1 MKVQIYGK
9 NITVTPAIAEKVEN
23 KLKILEK
30 YYVIDQNVTAH
41 VVVRVYPQGQKIEV
55 TIPTKVAVLRAEV
68 THEDLYAAIDLV
80 IDKLEDQIRRQKTR
94 LSRKGKEKL
103 AMAFIEEDEVL
114 ETNEE
119 GEEEDVVRT
128 KTIAPEIMDLDEAI
142 MRMEMLGHAFFIYT
156 DNDTKDVAVVY
167 KRNNGGYGC
176 IETE

>member
-9 NITVTPAIAEKVEN
+9 NITVTQGIAEKVEN
-23 KLKILEK
+23 KLKSLDK
-30 YYVIDQNVTAH
+30 YFIINDEVTAN

-68 THEDLYAAIDLV
+68 THEDLYAAIDIV

-94 LSRKGKEKL
+94 LSRRGKEKL
-103 AMAFIEEDEVL
+103 AMTFVEDAIEDFDDEEDE
-114 ETNEE
+114 E
-119 GEEEDVVRT
+119 VVRT
-128 KTIAPEIMDLDEAI
+128 KTIHLEKMDLDEAI
-142 MRMEMLGHAFFIYT
+142 MRMEMLNHSFFIYLDEET
-156 DNDTKDVAVVY
+156 DEPAVVY